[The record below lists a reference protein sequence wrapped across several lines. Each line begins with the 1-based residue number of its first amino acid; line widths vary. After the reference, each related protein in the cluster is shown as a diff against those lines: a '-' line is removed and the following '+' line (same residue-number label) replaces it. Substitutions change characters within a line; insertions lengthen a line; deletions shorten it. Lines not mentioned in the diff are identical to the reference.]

1 MVLAPRCMRG
11 PLPPGQILINTL
23 GTHLLYFGNMRVNL
37 RYMYVY
43 VYTQVPSPDESI
55 MMKILVTRVTHHQYT
70 GVAEYVRAHNILAQS
85 AQLHILHNN
94 VLRCEPAGPDN
105 ITLGTGHTPETG
117 QTREGVWVVCPA
129 YGGQG
134 YVGSG
139 GREQSRLF
147 ECHYL
152 YQWDLVGSVER
163 GEGKNPS
170 AENSGLA
177 HF

>member
-1 MVLAPRCMRG
+1 MCGIGTQMHAW

-55 MMKILVTRVTHHQYT
+55 MMKILVTRVTHNQYSGNT
-70 GVAEYVRAHNILAQS
+70 GVAQCTRTER
-85 AQLHILHNN
+85 QLHILHN
-94 VLRCEPAGPDN
+94 VLMCDEPAGPDN

-147 ECHYL
+147 ECHNL
-152 YQWDLVGSVER
+152 YQWDLGGWAER
-163 GEGKNPS
+163 GEGGKE
-170 AENSGLA
+170 A
-177 HF
+177 FC

>member
-1 MVLAPRCMRG
+1 M
-11 PLPPGQILINTL
+11 
-23 GTHLLYFGNMRVNL
+23 
-37 RYMYVY
+37 
-43 VYTQVPSPDESI
+43 
-55 MMKILVTRVTHHQYT
+55 
-70 GVAEYVRAHNILAQS
+70 
-85 AQLHILHNN
+85 HILHNN

-152 YQWDLVGSVER
+152 YQWDLGGWAER
-163 GEGKNPS
+163 REGKKPS
-170 AENSGLA
+170 TELVDWPTSDHLCLFFSPLCCLFCVGGNCKHCLSLSSYVSSFPHPPHHCNSHPPHRCNHHQSSHSTSSLSYNTSPTL
-177 HF
+177 